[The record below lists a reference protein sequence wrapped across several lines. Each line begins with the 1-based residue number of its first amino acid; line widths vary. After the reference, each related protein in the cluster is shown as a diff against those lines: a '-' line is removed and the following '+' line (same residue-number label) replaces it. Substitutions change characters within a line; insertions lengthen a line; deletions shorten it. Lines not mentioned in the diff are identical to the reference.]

1 VVKNEKKLPFQ
12 LFEHLSGDEL
22 KMAGVAV
29 PSKVFVD
36 PDDVNRVSGKVG
48 VNSLNLLKF

>member
-1 VVKNEKKLPFQ
+1 
-12 LFEHLSGDEL
+12 
-22 KMAGVAV
+22 MAGVAV

-48 VNSLNLLKF
+48 IDSLIF